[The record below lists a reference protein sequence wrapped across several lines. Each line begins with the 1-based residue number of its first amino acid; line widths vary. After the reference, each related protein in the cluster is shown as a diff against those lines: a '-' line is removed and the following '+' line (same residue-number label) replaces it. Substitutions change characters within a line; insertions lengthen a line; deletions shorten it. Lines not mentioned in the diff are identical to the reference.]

1 MTVIEKHVLYGCSRL
16 FPCPR
21 ILTEQGLSAGLR
33 GHATCPCWTLLS
45 FPRGAGESPEHV
57 SPRVTQEAPVLR
69 VCCLTWWRQ
78 GLEHGGAAVDL
89 EATGPSEGSQ
99 AKTSVRLCRSE
110 TAALELAF
118 FVCSAYCSVG
128 WLNLFGAHFTSVRL
142 VESWSLPAFFRKA
155 RTTRTLVWPW
165 PFRSCA

>member
-1 MTVIEKHVLYGCSRL
+1 MDRESWQATVHGAAKSQTQVSANTPSEKHVLYGCSRL

-99 AKTSVRLCRSE
+99 RRRQVCAFVDPRWQHSNLPFLFVQL
-110 TAALELAF
+110 TAL
-118 FVCSAYCSVG
+118 
-128 WLNLFGAHFTSVRL
+128 
-142 VESWSLPAFFRKA
+142 
-155 RTTRTLVWPW
+155 
-165 PFRSCA
+165 